1 MSPLKYKKQ
10 SRNDRS
16 MLNDEGKKRTTEDK
30 SFPKKNTEKKIEKED
45 EKQRTKIDW
54 EEEKDILKKYL
65 SEKYP
70 LSNKK
75 IEKIINERAEKYIDM
90 DTYQS
95 YFLKHQSQNLT
106 EKLRKSKKLSN
117 APDEIKSFFDTEAKE
132 SVATEDYSS
141 SEDEE
146 HDNTDDDD
154 VSSNVNSEEE
164 IEEEDNS
171 STRKRKCEFS
181 ALDDSSPKKKETP
194 VLRWL
199 PNGNKVNSKIFD
211 IFTLMN
217 PHILK
222 LCNIN

>member
-1 MSPLKYKKQ
+1 MSSVKSKKLP
-10 SRNDRS
+10 RNDQS
-16 MLNDEGKKRTTEDK
+16 MVNYDIKKRTTENK
-30 SFPKKNTEKKIEKED
+30 SFPKKDVEKKIQKED
-45 EKQRTKIDW
+45 EKQKTKIDW

-90 DTYQS
+90 DEYQS
-95 YFLKHQSQNLT
+95 YFLKNQSKNLT
-106 EKLRKSKKLSN
+106 EKIKKSKKLSN
-117 APDEIKSFFDTEAKE
+117 APDEIKSFFDLEAKE
-132 SVATEDYSS
+132 SVDYSS

-146 HDNTDDDD
+146 NDNTDDDN
-154 VSSNVNSEEE
+154 VSTNVQSDEE
-164 IEEEDNS
+164 IEEEDTS

-181 ALDDSSPKKKETP
+181 TLNDSSPKKKESP
-194 VLRWL
+194 VVRWL

-217 PHILK
+217 PHILSVCIIK
-222 LCNIN
+222 

>member
-1 MSPLKYKKQ
+1 MSSVKSKKLP
-10 SRNDRS
+10 RNDQS
-16 MLNDEGKKRTTEDK
+16 MVNYDIKKRTTENK
-30 SFPKKNTEKKIEKED
+30 SFPKKDVEKKIQKED
-45 EKQRTKIDW
+45 EKQKTKIDW

-90 DTYQS
+90 DKYQS
-95 YFLKHQSQNLT
+95 YFLKNQSKNLT
-106 EKLRKSKKLSN
+106 EKIKKSKKLSN
-117 APDEIKSFFDTEAKE
+117 APEEIKSFFDLEAKE
-132 SVATEDYSS
+132 SVDYSS

-146 HDNTDDDD
+146 NDNTDDDN
-154 VSSNVNSEEE
+154 VSTNVQSDEE
-164 IEEEDNS
+164 IEEEDTS

-181 ALDDSSPKKKETP
+181 TLNDSSPKKKESL
-194 VLRWL
+194 VVRWL

-217 PHILK
+217 PHILSVCIIK
-222 LCNIN
+222 

>member
-1 MSPLKYKKQ
+1 MSSVKSKKLP
-10 SRNDRS
+10 RNDGS
-16 MLNDEGKKRTTEDK
+16 MVNYDIKKRTTENK
-30 SFPKKNTEKKIEKED
+30 SFPKKDVEKKIQKED
-45 EKQRTKIDW
+45 EKQKTKIDW

-90 DTYQS
+90 DKYQS
-95 YFLKHQSQNLT
+95 YFLKNQSKNLT
-106 EKLRKSKKLSN
+106 EKIKKSKKLSN
-117 APDEIKSFFDTEAKE
+117 APDEIKSFFDLEAKE
-132 SVATEDYSS
+132 SVDYSS

-146 HDNTDDDD
+146 NDNTDDDN
-154 VSSNVNSEEE
+154 VSTNVQSDEE
-164 IEEEDNS
+164 IEEEDTS

-181 ALDDSSPKKKETP
+181 TLNDSSPKKKESP
-194 VLRWL
+194 VVRWL

-217 PHILK
+217 PHILTVCIIK
-222 LCNIN
+222 

>member
-1 MSPLKYKKQ
+1 MSSVKSKKLP
-10 SRNDRS
+10 RNDQS
-16 MLNDEGKKRTTEDK
+16 MLNYDIKKRTTEDK
-30 SFPKKNTEKKIEKED
+30 SFPKKNVEKKIQKED

-90 DTYQS
+90 DKYQS

-106 EKLRKSKKLSN
+106 EKIKKSKKLSN
-117 APDEIKSFFDTEAKE
+117 APDEIKSLFDSEARE
-132 SVATEDYSS
+132 SVDYSS
-141 SEDEE
+141 SDDEE
-146 HDNTDDDD
+146 NENTDDDN
-154 VSSNVNSEEE
+154 VSNNIHSDEE
-164 IEEEDNS
+164 IEEEDTS

-181 ALDDSSPKKKETP
+181 TLDDSSPKKKETP
-194 VLRWL
+194 FLRWL
-199 PNGNKVNSKIFD
+199 PNGDKVNSKICD

-217 PHILK
+217 PHILT
-222 LCNIN
+222 LCNVK

>member
-1 MSPLKYKKQ
+1 MSSVQSKKLP
-10 SRNDRS
+10 RNDQS
-16 MLNDEGKKRTTEDK
+16 MLNYDIKKTTTEDK
-30 SFPKKNTEKKIEKED
+30 SFPKKNVEKKIQKED

-90 DTYQS
+90 DKYQS
-95 YFLKHQSQNLT
+95 YFLKNQSKNLT
-106 EKLRKSKKLSN
+106 EKIKKSTKLSN
-117 APDEIKSFFDTEAKE
+117 APDEIKSFFDLEAKE
-132 SVATEDYSS
+132 SVDYSS

-146 HDNTDDDD
+146 NDNTDDDN
-154 VSSNVNSEEE
+154 VSTNVQSDEE
-164 IEEEDNS
+164 IEEEDTS

-181 ALDDSSPKKKETP
+181 TLNDSSPKKKESL
-194 VLRWL
+194 VVRWL
-199 PNGNKVNSKIFD
+199 PNGNKVNSKIFY

-217 PHILK
+217 PHILSVCIIK
-222 LCNIN
+222 

>member
-1 MSPLKYKKQ
+1 MSSVKSKKLP
-10 SRNDRS
+10 RNDRS
-16 MLNDEGKKRTTEDK
+16 MVNYDIKKRTTENK
-30 SFPKKNTEKKIEKED
+30 SFPKKDVEKKIQKED
-45 EKQRTKIDW
+45 EKQKTKIDW

-90 DTYQS
+90 DKYQS
-95 YFLKHQSQNLT
+95 YFLKNHSKNLT
-106 EKLRKSKKLSN
+106 EKIKKSKKLSN
-117 APDEIKSFFDTEAKE
+117 APDEIKSFFDLEAKE
-132 SVATEDYSS
+132 SVDYSS

-146 HDNTDDDD
+146 NDNTDDDN
-154 VSSNVNSEEE
+154 VSTNVQSDEE
-164 IEEEDNS
+164 IEEEDTS
-171 STRKRKCEFS
+171 STRKRKFEFS
-181 ALDDSSPKKKETP
+181 TLDDSSPKKKETP

>member
-1 MSPLKYKKQ
+1 MSSVKSKKLP
-10 SRNDRS
+10 RNDQS
-16 MLNDEGKKRTTEDK
+16 MLNYDIKKRTTEDK
-30 SFPKKNTEKKIEKED
+30 SFPKKNVEKKIQKED

-90 DTYQS
+90 DKYQS

-106 EKLRKSKKLSN
+106 EKIKKSKKLSN
-117 APDEIKSFFDTEAKE
+117 APDEIKSLFDSEARE
-132 SVATEDYSS
+132 SVDYSS
-141 SEDEE
+141 SDDEE
-146 HDNTDDDD
+146 NENTDDDT
-154 VSSNVNSEEE
+154 VSNNIHSDEE
-164 IEEEDNS
+164 IEEEDTS

-181 ALDDSSPKKKETP
+181 TLNDSSPKKKESP
-194 VLRWL
+194 VVRWL

-217 PHILK
+217 PHILSVCIIK
-222 LCNIN
+222 

>member
-1 MSPLKYKKQ
+1 MSSVKSKKLP
-10 SRNDRS
+10 RNDGS
-16 MLNDEGKKRTTEDK
+16 MVNYDIKKRTTENK
-30 SFPKKNTEKKIEKED
+30 SFPKKDVEKKIQKED
-45 EKQRTKIDW
+45 EKQKTKIDW

-90 DTYQS
+90 DKYQS
-95 YFLKHQSQNLT
+95 YFLKNQSKNLT
-106 EKLRKSKKLSN
+106 EKIKKSKKLSN
-117 APDEIKSFFDTEAKE
+117 APDEIKSFFDLEAKE
-132 SVATEDYSS
+132 SVDYSS

-146 HDNTDDDD
+146 NDNTDDDN
-154 VSSNVNSEEE
+154 VSTNVQSDEE
-164 IEEEDNS
+164 IEEEDTS

-181 ALDDSSPKKKETP
+181 TLNDSSPKKKESL
-194 VLRWL
+194 VVRWL

-217 PHILK
+217 PHILTFCIIK
-222 LCNIN
+222 

>member
-1 MSPLKYKKQ
+1 MSSVKSKKLP
-10 SRNDRS
+10 RNDQS
-16 MLNDEGKKRTTEDK
+16 MVNYDIKKRTTENK
-30 SFPKKNTEKKIEKED
+30 SFPKKDVEKKIQKED
-45 EKQRTKIDW
+45 EKQKTKIDW

-90 DTYQS
+90 DKYQS
-95 YFLKHQSQNLT
+95 YFLKHQSKNLT
-106 EKLRKSKKLSN
+106 EKIKKSKKLSN
-117 APDEIKSFFDTEAKE
+117 APDEIKSFFDLEAKE
-132 SVATEDYSS
+132 SVDYSS

-146 HDNTDDDD
+146 NDNTDDDN
-154 VSSNVNSEEE
+154 VSTNVQSDEE
-164 IEEEDNS
+164 IEEEDTS

-181 ALDDSSPKKKETP
+181 TLNDSSPKKKESL
-194 VLRWL
+194 VVRWL

-217 PHILK
+217 PHILSVCIIK
-222 LCNIN
+222 